1 MMNVYY
7 LTISEEYPNEE
18 DGKKMDDGRWTKKSE
33 NVKKFRFLQD
43 REPNHMQKKSRF
55 GRQNCESFVLLRRT
69 RRTLLSTT
77 TKNEKNTFTER
88 TRATAERVVLF

>member
-1 MMNVYY
+1 M
-7 LTISEEYPNEE
+7 E
-18 DGKKMDDGRWTKKSE
+18 KRWTKKSE
-33 NVKKFRFLQD
+33 NEKNFKRKCEKISIFAGQRA
-43 REPNHMQKKSRF
+43 HMQKKSRF